1 MFGHK
6 IKLWIYME
14 DLFHV
19 TEPLS
24 IPTLCFLASAF
35 PRKGPWLL
43 RDPRGSPAYDGKI
56 GNIIYIYIFFCF
68 FFKKRERNIF
78 KEKNRRKSTN

>member
-14 DLFHV
+14 ALFHV

-68 FFKKRERNIF
+68 FF
-78 KEKNRRKSTN
+78 